1 MEIAAVKPRDQV
13 EARLPIEGMECAA
26 CALRLERQL
35 NRSDGVVDASVN
47 FATNEAAVTFDPHA
61 ESIESLRRIVE
72 RTGFE
77 VGQMENGEPRSGS
90 DTSSKPVSVAL
101 KRFAISAALSAPVL
115 ILSMIPAFSALPYR
129 SWILFIL
136 TTPVVIVAGRP
147 IFSDAFKALRQGSAN
162 MNSLISLGVGSS
174 YLYSVVATVAPE
186 RFLEAGPELHVYF
199 EAAAVIIT
207 LVLLGR
213 LLEARAKSGTQDA
226 IRKLVALQ
234 PDTTFRIEGEEV
246 VEVPL
251 RSIRVGDMVLVKPG
265 SRVSVDAVVAAG
277 RSDVDESMLTGEP
290 FPVSKEPDDEVV
302 AGTMNGAGA
311 LTVRVTRVGR
321 DTVLSRIVEFVRDA
335 QGRKPPIQH
344 LADKVAA
351 IFVPSVL
358 AIATLS
364 FIVWIAVGPPPA
376 YAFAVVV
383 FVSVLIIACPC
394 ALGLATPTAIVVG
407 IGSAAT
413 KGVLMRGG
421 DVLERLE
428 SVDTIVVDKT
438 GTLTEG
444 IPQFLDLRV
453 VDGFDS
459 SSVLKMTAS
468 LEQQSEHPIGKAIV
482 EAGKDA
488 HLGLVQATD
497 VEVLVGGGIRGRVLG
512 QAITVGTR
520 TFLESELGSSL
531 DEIDIGKVEAR
542 ASVFIAIDGRLAG
555 AIDLNDRIRPTS
567 REAVARL
574 KEFGLR
580 IVMASGDQLVAAEA
594 VARELGI
601 DEVFAETSPQGKAAL
616 VERLRSE
623 GSCVAVVGDGIND
636 APALA
641 AADVGI
647 AIGTGTDVAI
657 ETADVTLVRDDLRSV
672 SDAIQ
677 AARLTMRVIKQNLFF
692 AFAYNVV
699 GIPVAAGVLYPL
711 IGLLLNPMIAS
722 AAMALSSVSVVTNSL
737 RLKSRIAKLVS

>member
-1 MEIAAVKPRDQV
+1 MGQSVVATDHQV

-35 NRSDGVVDASVN
+35 KRAGGVIEASVN
-47 FATNEAAVTFDPHA
+47 FATNEAAVRFDPDA
-61 ESIESLRRIVE
+61 ESIESLREIVE
-72 RTGFE
+72 RTGFAL
-77 VGQMENGEPRSGS
+77 GLMEEEGASAPGA
-90 DTSSKPVSVAL
+90 DPVATAFRRFLVAAL
-101 KRFAISAALSAPVL
+101 LSAPVL
-115 ILSMIPAFSALPYR
+115 ILSMVPAFSSLPYR
-129 SWILFIL
+129 SWILLIL
-136 TTPVVIVAGRP
+136 TTPVVAIAGRP
-147 IFSDAFKALRQGSAN
+147 IFVDALKALRQRSAN
-162 MNSLISLGVGSS
+162 MNTLISLGVGSS
-174 YLYSVVATVAPE
+174 YLYSVIATVAPDG
-186 RFLEAGPELHVYF
+186 FLQSGPELHVYF

-226 IRKLVALQ
+226 IKKLVSLQ
-234 PDTTFRIEGEEV
+234 PNTTFRIEGRDV

-251 RSIRVGDMVLVKPG
+251 DSIRQGDLVLVKPG
-265 SRVSVDAVVAAG
+265 SRVPVDAVVVSG
-277 RSDVDESMLTGEP
+277 TSDVDESMLTGEP
-290 FPVSKEPDDEVV
+290 FPVSKGPEDEVV
-302 AGTMNGAGA
+302 AGTMNGVGA

-321 DTVLSRIVEFVRDA
+321 DTVLSRIVEIVRDA

-358 AIATLS
+358 TVATISL
-364 FIVWIAVGPPPA
+364 IVWLLFGPAPA
-376 YAFAVVV
+376 HAFAVVA

-428 SVDTIVVDKT
+428 SVDTIVLDKT

-444 IPQFLDLRV
+444 APQFVNLRV
-453 VDGFDS
+453 LDGFDS
-459 SSVLKMTAS
+459 TSVLKMAAS
-468 LEQQSEHPIGKAIV
+468 VEQHSEHPIARAIV
-482 EAGKDA
+482 DAAKAA
-488 HLGLVQATD
+488 HLGLVQAEQ
-497 VEVLVGGGIRGRVLG
+497 VEASVGGGIRGLVAGRTVAVGSDAFMRLEGIAPDGAALEGCEGRARVFV
-512 QAITVGTR
+512 T
-520 TFLESELGSSL
+520 
-531 DEIDIGKVEAR
+531 
-542 ASVFIAIDGRLAG
+542 IDGHLAG
-555 AIDLNDRIRPTS
+555 AVDLNDRIRTTS
-567 REAVARL
+567 REAVTRL
-574 KEFGLR
+574 RSSGHR
-580 IVMASGDQLVAAEA
+580 IVMASGDQLVAAKA
-594 VARELGI
+594 VASDLGI
-601 DEVFAETSPQGKAAL
+601 DEVFAETSPEGKARL

-623 GSCVAVVGDGIND
+623 GACVAVVGDGIND

-647 AIGTGTDVAI
+647 AIGTGTDIAI

-672 SDAIQ
+672 SDAID
-677 AARLTMRVIKQNLFF
+677 AARQTMRVIKQNLFF

-699 GIPVAAGVLYPL
+699 GIPIAAGVLYPFV
-711 IGLLLNPMIAS
+711 GLLLNPMIAS

-737 RLKSRIAKLVS
+737 RLKSRIARPAL

>member
-47 FATNEAAVTFDPHA
+47 FATNEAAVIFDPHA

-77 VGQMENGEPRSGS
+77 VGQMEAGDPQSGS
-90 DTSSKPVSVAL
+90 EMSSKSVSVAL
-101 KRFAISAALSAPVL
+101 KRFVISAALSAPVL

-186 RFLEAGPELHVYF
+186 GLLESGPELHVYF

-234 PDTTFRIEGEEV
+234 PDTTFRIEGEDI

-265 SRVSVDAVVAAG
+265 SRVSVDAFVAAG

-290 FPVSKEPDDEVV
+290 FPVSKEPGDEVV

-358 AIATLS
+358 AVATLS
-364 FIVWIAVGPPPA
+364 FVVWITLGPAPA

-444 IPQFLDLRV
+444 IPQFVDLRV
-453 VDGFDS
+453 IDGFES
-459 SSVLKMTAS
+459 SSVLKMAGS

-488 HLGLVQATD
+488 HLGLVQATH

-512 QAITVGTR
+512 QAVTVGTR

-531 DEIDIGKVEAR
+531 DEIDIGTVEAR

-594 VARELGI
+594 VAKELGI

-623 GSCVAVVGDGIND
+623 GSRVAVVGDGIND

-647 AIGTGTDVAI
+647 AIGTGTDIAI

-699 GIPVAAGVLYPL
+699 GIPVAAGVLYPI

-737 RLKSRIAKLVS
+737 RLKSRIAELAS